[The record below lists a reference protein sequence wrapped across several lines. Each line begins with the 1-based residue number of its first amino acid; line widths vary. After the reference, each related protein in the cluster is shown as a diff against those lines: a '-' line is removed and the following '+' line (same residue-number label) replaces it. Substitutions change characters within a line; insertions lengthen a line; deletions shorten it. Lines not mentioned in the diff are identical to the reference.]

1 MTTTAGVS
9 EGVGPVTVTDVAV
22 RLADVV
28 TIDLTALLLPPV
40 TFAIWRIQVRRERR
54 DRTVEMFRAYES
66 ETMKHDRHD
75 AWQYLAGETGPIVRL
90 DRLMRDPDPERL
102 NAYGACYGVLTF
114 FSTIHRLL
122 ATRHLDPRLVDELF
136 ESSRRS
142 WAEGFA
148 AAGLVAEDDAVT
160 GDPLGLLGRPFEET
174 VRRSRWWRAR
184 RRWWSEDGDGAS
196 SSRDSGSDSGSGSG
210 SGSPQPSGPPER

>member
-1 MTTTAGVS
+1 MNTMTDVS
-9 EGVGPVTVTDVAV
+9 EGMGSAGATDVAV
-22 RLADVV
+22 RVADLV
-28 TIDLTALLLPPV
+28 TVDLTALLLPPV

-75 AWQYLAGETGPIVRL
+75 AWQYLCGATGPIVPL
-90 DRLMRDPDPERL
+90 DRLMHDPDPERL
-102 NAYGACYGVLTF
+102 NAYGASYGVLTF

-148 AAGLVAEDDAVT
+148 SAGLVAEDHIVT
-160 GDPLGLLGRPFEET
+160 RDPLVLLGRSFEET
-174 VRRSRWWRAR
+174 LRRSRWWRAR
-184 RRWWSEDGDGAS
+184 RRWWSEDADGAAAGRTAG
-196 SSRDSGSDSGSGSG
+196 SRSPGSA
-210 SGSPQPSGPPER
+210 GPPVPPE

>member
-9 EGVGPVTVTDVAV
+9 EGLGPATAADVAV
-22 RLADVV
+22 RFADLV
-28 TIDLTALLLPPV
+28 TVDLTALLLPPV
-40 TFAIWRIQVRRERR
+40 TFTIWRIQVRRERR
-54 DRTVEMFRAYES
+54 DRTVELFRAYES
-66 ETMKHDRHD
+66 ETMKNDRHD
-75 AWQYLAGETGPIVRL
+75 AWQYLSGETGPIVRL
-90 DRLMRDPDPERL
+90 DRLMRDPDPKRL

-142 WAEGFA
+142 WAEGFS
-148 AAGLVAEDDAVT
+148 AAGLVVEDDAVA
-160 GDPLGLLGRPFEET
+160 GGPLSLLGRPFEET

-184 RRWWSEDGDGAS
+184 RRWWSEDNDGAVSAS
-196 SSRDSGSDSGSGSG
+196 STGSGSDSLES
-210 SGSPQPSGPPER
+210 SGPQER

>member
-1 MTTTAGVS
+1 MTEMTEVS
-9 EGVGPVTVTDVAV
+9 EGTGSAAADVAV
-22 RLADVV
+22 RLADLV

-40 TFAIWRIQVRRERR
+40 TFVIWRIQVHRERR

-75 AWQYLAGETGPIVRL
+75 AWKYLRGETGPVVPL
-90 DRLMRDPDPERL
+90 DRLMLDPDPERL

-142 WAEGFA
+142 WSDGFTD
-148 AAGLVAEDDAVT
+148 AGLVAEDDAVT
-160 GDPLGLLGRPFEET
+160 GDPLSLLSRPFEET

-184 RRWWSEDGDGAS
+184 SRWWSEDADGSAS
-196 SSRDSGSDSGSGSG
+196 GRTAGSQSPGSAA
-210 SGSPQPSGPPER
+210 PPGPKEQ